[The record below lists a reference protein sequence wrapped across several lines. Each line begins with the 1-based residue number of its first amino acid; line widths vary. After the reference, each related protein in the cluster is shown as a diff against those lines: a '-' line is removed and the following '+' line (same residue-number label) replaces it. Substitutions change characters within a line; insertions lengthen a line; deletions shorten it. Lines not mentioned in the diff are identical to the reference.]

1 MIPAISDN
9 KFKQD
14 WQDAEK
20 RREYE
25 DCKAR
30 NLKAAQAKSFLNWQA
45 VWDELNRVDRER
57 LGL

>member
-1 MIPAISDN
+1 MIPALSDQ
-9 KFKQD
+9 KYKPYQ
-14 WQDAEK
+14 QDAEK

-30 NLKAAQAKSFLNWQA
+30 NLKTAQVKSFLNWQGI
-45 VWDELNRVDRER
+45 WDELNRVDRER